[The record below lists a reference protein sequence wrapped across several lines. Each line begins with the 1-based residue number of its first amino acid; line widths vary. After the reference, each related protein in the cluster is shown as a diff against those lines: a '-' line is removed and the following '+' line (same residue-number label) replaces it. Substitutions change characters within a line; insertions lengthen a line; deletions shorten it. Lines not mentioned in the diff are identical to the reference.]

1 MCSLI
6 YGKFRL
12 KIRLGAGSFGE
23 VFEAEDLKTGEL
35 VALKLENI
43 KSRYP
48 QIEIEAKIMQDL
60 KYGVGIPR
68 FFSVDKDDRF
78 RFLAMDLLGKSLDD
92 LFYICGMKFTLKTVL
107 MIIDQSL
114 DIIEY
119 VHKKQYIYRDIK
131 PNNFLIGKGKRSN
144 QIFLVDFGLTRKY
157 IDENTGKHVQFS
169 SNHSVAGTA
178 RFASAS
184 ALSGNQQTRKD
195 DMIALGYLWIYFIKG
210 TLPWAS
216 IEGNDSEEKMEKMRI
231 IKTKTSP
238 EELCSKL
245 PSEFSK
251 YLKMVNELGFDEEPK
266 YSDYRFLFR
275 KLFLRYGFLYD
286 YKYDWYGNPQVE
298 PKAPHTPKQKS
309 SSRRPPVSARLLPPT
324 PYERRMYQMHNKN
337 TNNKNDSE
345 ENSGNEVLSPMPQL
359 NIGIPPIPPRKK
371 DNFSKTSRL
380 PRHSIG
386 VIPKY
391 LIQSS
396 EIYDNKDD
404 TNVPIK
410 VRSPSQ
416 KQTEKSAPRSKINS
430 KSKNSLGETDDLNYL
445 ADEKSL
451 KIDFQQQPKKSSMKL
466 GCTTNVGNLS
476 SNKFKNIPP
485 VPYLPNL
492 QHINISI
499 SPKSKS
505 QRAQSASR
513 SPNSGKNKD
522 ILPLINKINKR
533 SSKVIIHDFI

>member
-6 YGKFRL
+6 CGKFRL
-12 KIRLGAGSFGE
+12 KVRLGAGSFGE

-35 VALKLENI
+35 VAVKLENI

-48 QIEIEAKIMQDL
+48 QIEIESKILQEL

-68 FFSVDKDDRF
+68 FFTVDKDERF
-78 RFLAMDLLGKSLDD
+78 RFLSMDLLGKSLDD
-92 LFYICGMKFTLKTVL
+92 LFYLCGMKFTLKTVL

-131 PNNFLIGKGKRSN
+131 PNNFLIGRGKRSN
-144 QIFLVDFGLTRKY
+144 QLFLVDFGLSRKY
-157 IDENTGKHVQFS
+157 IDEKTGKHVAFS

-178 RFASAS
+178 RFASPS

-195 DMIALGYLWIYFIKG
+195 DMIALGYLWIFFMKG

-231 IKTKTSP
+231 IKQKTPP

-251 YLKMVNELGFDEEPK
+251 YLKMVNELGFEEEPK
-266 YSDYRFLFR
+266 YSEYRFMFR
-275 KLFLRYGFLYD
+275 KLFLRYGFFYD
-286 YKYDWYGNPQVE
+286 YKYDWSGNPQVE

-324 PYERRMYQMHNKN
+324 PYERRMQQAHNKN
-337 TNNKNDSE
+337 LNNKN
-345 ENSGNEVLSPMPQL
+345 ENEDETGNENLSPIPQL
-359 NIGIPPIPPRKK
+359 NIGIPPIPPKK
-371 DNFSKTSRL
+371 RDSLSKTSRL

-391 LIQSS
+391 LIQTSD
-396 EIYDNKDD
+396 IYDSKDD
-404 TNVPIK
+404 TNVQIRVK
-410 VRSPSQ
+410 SPSQ
-416 KQTEKSAPRSKINS
+416 KQFEKPAPRSRNVS
-430 KSKNSLGETDDLNYL
+430 KGKSSLDEIDEPNHII
-445 ADEKSL
+445 DEKIPKS
-451 KIDFQQQPKKSSMKL
+451 DNQHPKKSTIKIAS
-466 GCTTNVGNLS
+466 TTNIGNMS
-476 SNKFKNIPP
+476 SNKFRNIPP

-492 QHINISI
+492 QHINIF
-499 SPKSKS
+499 PKSKS
-505 QRAQSASR
+505 QRSQSASR

-533 SSKVIIHDFI
+533 TSKVIIHDFI